1 MKKLLYAIIFV
12 MIYILLLTTLSHA
25 SDIDFKKLVE
35 KQSRGEKIY
44 RNKFV
49 TTLVVNSVHRNK
61 EFREGYVHE
70 YAKAYQLTKAEEEA
84 MLSKELAQDEKEI
97 SFYLFAYTEDEK
109 WNNFDKANPAWK
121 IYLKDDKSNR
131 LEPLSVKK
139 FKLEPSLHFIYF
151 PMVSHWMTGYEVS
164 FPKNI
169 DAANAKSLTIVLTG
183 FLGNTEL
190 TWEIK

>member
-1 MKKLLYAIIFV
+1 MKKVLQAIIFII
-12 MIYILLLTTLSHA
+12 IYTLAPVIFA
-25 SDIDFKKLVE
+25 SDMPFGKLVE

-44 RNKFV
+44 KNKFV
-49 TTLVVNSVHRNK
+49 TTLVVNAVYRNM

-70 YAKAYQLTKAEEEA
+70 YAKAYQLTKTEEDA
-84 MLSKELAQDEKEI
+84 MLAKEKAQDENEI
-97 SFYLFAYTEDEK
+97 GFYLFAYTEEDK

-131 LEPLSVKK
+131 LEPISVKK
-139 FKLEPSLHFIYF
+139 FTLEPSLHFIYF
-151 PMVSHWMTGYEVS
+151 PMVSQWMKGYEVS

-169 DAANAKSLTIVLTG
+169 DVANAKSLTIILTG

-190 TWEIK
+190 IWEIK

>member
-1 MKKLLYAIIFV
+1 MKKVLQAIIFII
-12 MIYILLLTTLSHA
+12 IYTLAPVIFA
-25 SDIDFKKLVE
+25 SDMPFGKLVE

-44 RNKFV
+44 KNKFV
-49 TTLVVNSVHRNK
+49 TTLVVNAVYRNM

-70 YAKAYQLTKAEEEA
+70 YAKAYQLTKTEEDA
-84 MLSKELAQDEKEI
+84 MLAKEKAQDENEL
-97 SFYLFAYTEDEK
+97 SFYLFAYTEEDK

-131 LEPLSVKK
+131 LEPISVKK
-139 FKLEPSLHFIYF
+139 FTLEPSLHFIYF
-151 PMVSHWMTGYEVS
+151 PMVSQWMKGYEVS

-169 DAANAKSLTIVLTG
+169 DVANAKSLTIILTG

-190 TWEIK
+190 IWEVK